1 MRYSLK
7 QFLLSAAA
15 LSGLA
20 SLSLASATTRPA
32 VPDRWEPVTPQ
43 MQRDTAGVGVEEHRG
58 QQVPLNLS
66 FTDSTGR
73 KVQLSEYFGHGRPV
87 LLQLGYF
94 NCPQLCDKVSEEL
107 MTSVRE
113 MPLEMN
119 KDYDVLYVSVNPN
132 ERWELGQK
140 KKRTYVEEYGKPG
153 AQAGWNFLVGRDLE
167 IKALADAVGFKFKKV
182 EGRDEYSHPPV
193 ITVLT
198 PDGKV
203 SQYFYNWQYP
213 SALLAKAI
221 DTAKKEEVGLSLGE
235 QLINLCY
242 HYDEYTGKYS
252 PAYMRLMQAGGI
264 LTVLVVGIWLGTRWL
279 RDARAQTPQAL
290 P

>member
-1 MRYSLK
+1 MRYKLK
-7 QFLLSAAA
+7 QLLLSAAA

-20 SLSLASATTRPA
+20 SMSLASTTRPA

-58 QQVPLNLS
+58 TQVPLNLT
-66 FTDSTGR
+66 FTDSTG
-73 KVQLSEYFGHGRPV
+73 KQVQLAQFFGRGRPV
-87 LLQLGYF
+87 LLQMGYF

-107 MTSVRE
+107 MNGVRE

-153 AQAGWNFLVGRDLE
+153 AQEGWNFLVGSTPQ
-167 IKALADAVGFKFKKV
+167 IGALAQAIGFQYKKV

-198 PDGKV
+198 PEGKV

-213 SALLAKAI
+213 SDLLAKAI
-221 DTAKKEEVGLSLGE
+221 STAKKEEVGSSLG
-235 QLINLCY
+235 QILINLCY

-264 LTVLVVGIWLGTRWL
+264 LTVLLVGSFLGFRWM
-279 RDARAQTPQAL
+279 RDARRDPQAQ

>member
-1 MRYSLK
+1 MRHSLK
-7 QFLLSAAA
+7 QLLLYAAV
-15 LSGLA
+15 LSGTA
-20 SLSLASATTRPA
+20 SLSSASTTRPA

-43 MQRDTAGVGVEEHRG
+43 MERDTKGVGVDEHRG
-58 QQVPLNLS
+58 QQIPLGMP

-73 KVQLSEYFGHGRPV
+73 EVKLSDYFGHGRPV

-119 KDYDVLYVSVNPN
+119 KDYDVLYVSVNPK

-167 IKALADAVGFKFKKV
+167 IDALCQAVGFKYKKV
-182 EGRDEYSHPPV
+182 EGREEYSHPPV

-198 PDGKV
+198 PEGKV

-213 SALLAKAI
+213 SALLTKAI
-221 DTAKKEEVGLSLGE
+221 DTAKKEEVGQSLG
-235 QLINLCY
+235 QILINLCY

-252 PAYMRLMQAGGI
+252 PRYMMLMQAGAV
-264 LTVLVVGIWLGTRWL
+264 LTVLAIGGWLGVRWL
-279 RDARAQTPQAL
+279 RDARTPQAQ